1 MKKKYIIELLIKHFE
16 KYNSKY
22 FTENIIID
30 NINYYKYFKC
40 LLKKDL
46 LKIYETVG
54 NDLESKT
61 MRKKDKLSIAKKLS
75 IHFDINTAKYFLD
88 VINSSYYDNIKYS
101 TYLKCLSKRNIDK
114 IFININKNINGENK
128 GTQVSHIYCSHILTI
143 S

>member
-1 MKKKYIIELLIKHFE
+1 MKKKYIIEFLIKHFE

-75 IHFDINTAKYFLD
+75 AHFDINTAKYFLD

-101 TYLKCLSKRNIDK
+101 TYLKCLSKFSSIFFFFRLTTSLIENIGSSNKVSLLVSK
-114 IFININKNINGENK
+114 IF
-128 GTQVSHIYCSHILTI
+128 
-143 S
+143 

>member
-1 MKKKYIIELLIKHFE
+1 MKKKYIIEFLIKHFE

-46 LKIYETVG
+46 LKIYETVS

-61 MRKKDKLSIAKKLS
+61 MRKKISCIL
-75 IHFDINTAKYFLD
+75 
-88 VINSSYYDNIKYS
+88 
-101 TYLKCLSKRNIDK
+101 LKN
-114 IFININKNINGENK
+114 
-128 GTQVSHIYCSHILTI
+128 
-143 S
+143 